1 MMLDVTP
8 IQWLISS
15 LPPGRNIAPPPDP
28 ATVTP
33 PKVRQARHNKARS
46 RDGSA
51 DDGLFFGH
59 TDDAG
64 ALAQG

>member
-15 LPPGRNIAPPPDP
+15 LPPGRNIAPLPAP
-28 ATVTP
+28 ATETP
-33 PKVRQARHNKARS
+33 AKARQARHNKARS
-46 RDGSA
+46 RDGLA

-59 TDDAG
+59 ADDAG